1 MAELIKRFLS
11 RYEVIIMF
19 DVSKENLSL
28 GEFLIKNFP
37 SDYPLC
43 IGSEM
48 RYLDEDYVQKWD
60 EYFVGFTHEFR
71 EDNSALCQK
80 LRDCKNFD
88 FKFDDTDNETLIIT
102 VFDDFYPDGD

>member
-1 MAELIKRFLS
+1 
-11 RYEVIIMF
+11 MF

-48 RYLDEDYVQKWD
+48 RYLGEDYVQDWD
-60 EYFVGFTHEFR
+60 EYFYGSVHEFMN
-71 EDNSALCQK
+71 DASK
-80 LRDCKNFD
+80 ISKDLRSHRNFNFEFYD
-88 FKFDDTDNETLIIT
+88 VDNETLIIT
-102 VFDDFYPDGD
+102 VIDFYPDGE